1 MTTTYQCAGCRMD
14 TPTEDVA
21 IIFRAD
27 DDLRVVNICYE
38 CDKLAWEHGAA
49 TLTEL
54 TAARDSVT
62 VRPAPRG

>member
-1 MTTTYQCAGCRMD
+1 MTTTYQCPGCGQR
-14 TPTEDVA
+14 TPTGEVA

-27 DDLRVVNICYE
+27 DDLRVVIICCK